1 MEPTRELVER
11 LSAEEI
17 ARARAMTPEEKL
29 LEGPRLFDRA
39 CRVMADGIRHRHP
52 DLDDEAVRARVLAY
66 LDRIDALEGRRR

>member
-29 LEGPRLFDRA
+29 LEGPRLFERA
-39 CRVMADGIRHRHP
+39 SRVMADGIRHRHP
-52 DLDDEAVRARVLAY
+52 ELDDEAVRARG
-66 LDRIDALEGRRR
+66 DRIS